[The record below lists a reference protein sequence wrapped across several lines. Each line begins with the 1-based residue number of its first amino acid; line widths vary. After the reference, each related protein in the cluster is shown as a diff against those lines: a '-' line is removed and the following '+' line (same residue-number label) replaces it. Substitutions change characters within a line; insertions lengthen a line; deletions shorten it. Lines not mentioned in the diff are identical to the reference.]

1 MRDDL
6 AVPPPRT
13 LAPAEKARQGR
24 LLGELI
30 AAEPVRRRIRRPVLA
45 IGVATLAVATTGAGV
60 AAYVA
65 SAPVTDHSVVHCFT
79 SLGTRDRD
87 LGTDTN
93 YLSESHDAVE
103 TCANL
108 WRAGVLQLGKAQAQV
123 QAIPSSGPLSQDL
136 PAPLLVACTL
146 HGEAAVFPGDAG
158 TCRRLGLPTLE
169 K

>member
-6 AVPPPRT
+6 AVPAPRT
-13 LAPAEKARQGR
+13 LSPTEKSRQGR
-24 LLGELI
+24 ILGELI
-30 AAEPVRRRIRRPVLA
+30 AANVGRRRLRRPVPA
-45 IGVATLAVATTGAGV
+45 IGIASVAVATMGAGV
-60 AAYVA
+60 AAYVG
-65 SAPVTDHSVVHCFT
+65 SAPATDHTVVHCFT

-93 YLSESHDAVE
+93 YLSDSHDAIE

-123 QAIPSSGPLSQDL
+123 QAIPSMGPLRQDL
-136 PAPLLVACTL
+136 PAPPLVACTL

-158 TCRRLGLPTLE
+158 TCRRLGLPTLG